1 MAGTGLVTEQGDVPP
16 AAVLGTAGSQ
26 VPAGDPLPGPNK
38 RQKVAV
44 ATVFVAAMFINI
56 IDATVVNVALPTIAR
71 TFGVPVDQTATI
83 NIGFLVAVAVAIP
96 VSGWLGDRLG
106 AREVFVLALGLFTV
120 ASAACGLA
128 QSVTQL
134 VIFRVA
140 QGAAGG
146 LMTPVGMAMLYRTFP
161 PAERVGLGRITT
173 IPIALA
179 PAIGPVLGGFLT
191 EQVGWRWI
199 FGINVP
205 IGIAAVAFT
214 LLAVRPLPRT
224 TTSRL
229 DLAGFLLAGAGFAL
243 LMYALAEGPGHGWTS
258 PEIVVAGVL
267 GLTLLI
273 TLVFVE
279 LRLPKPMLQLRLFAL
294 PLFRSANLI
303 TLASS
308 SGFLGALFVY
318 PLMMQDAFG
327 RSPMQ
332 AGLLTFPEA
341 LGIMTGTQIAARL
354 YRRVGPRGLI
364 GTGQAVVTVMLLS
377 LALVLQPSSPW
388 FVPVGLMF
396 VLGIGQAHT
405 FMPAQ
410 AAAFDTVPRAHTGEA
425 TSLYNATRQAGSAL
439 GVALAATVI
448 ASVPIVDSSAAA
460 AITPFRWALAATACC
475 TLIGSLVAWLTVDNA
490 DAAPSR
496 GLVVAANE

>member
-1 MAGTGLVTEQGDVPP
+1 
-16 AAVLGTAGSQ
+16 
-26 VPAGDPLPGPNK
+26 
-38 RQKVAV
+38 
-44 ATVFVAAMFINI
+44 MFINI

-96 VSGWLGDRLG
+96 AAGWLGDRLG
-106 AREVFVLALGLFTV
+106 AREVFVLALALFTL

-128 QSVTQL
+128 QSVTEL

-161 PAERVGLGRITT
+161 PSERVRLGRITT
-173 IPIALA
+173 IPIAFA

-191 EQVGWRWI
+191 ENVGWRWI

-205 IGIAAVAFT
+205 IGIAAVTFT

-224 TTSRL
+224 TTNRL

-243 LMYALAEGPGHGWTS
+243 LMYALAEGPSHGWTS
-258 PEIVVAGVL
+258 PEILLPGLIGLASLVA
-267 GLTLLI
+267 
-273 TLVFVE
+273 LVFVE
-279 LRLPKPMLQLRLFAL
+279 LRVPRPMLQLRLFAL

-303 TLASS
+303 TLASAA
-308 SGFLGALFVY
+308 GFLGALFVY

-327 RSPMQ
+327 RTPLE

-341 LGIMTGTQIAARL
+341 IGIMTGTQIAARL

-364 GTGQAVVTVMLLS
+364 GSGQALVTLMLVC
-377 LALVLQPSSPW
+377 LALVLQTSTPW
-388 FVPVGLMF
+388 FVPVGMMF

-410 AAAFDTVPRAHTGEA
+410 AAAFDTVPRARTGEA
-425 TSLYNATRQAGSAL
+425 TSLYNATRQAGSAF

-448 ASVPIVDSSAAA
+448 AGVSVAGATGAA
-460 AITPFRWALAATACC
+460 AITPFRWALAAMACC
-475 TLIGSLVAWLTVDNA
+475 TLIGSVIAWLTVNNA

-496 GLVVAANE
+496 GLVASSTERASSTE